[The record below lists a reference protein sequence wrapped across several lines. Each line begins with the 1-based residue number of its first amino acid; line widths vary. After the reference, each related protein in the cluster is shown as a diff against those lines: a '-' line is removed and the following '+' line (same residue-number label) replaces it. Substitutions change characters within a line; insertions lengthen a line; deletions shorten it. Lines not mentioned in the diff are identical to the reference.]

1 MRKGGWVIVLAVMF
15 TAVSK
20 TLFRKGNDAS
30 CGSELR
36 VRKSSIAQVFRSP
49 GSHAARGQGM
59 RSRRG
64 LGPSVPSRDDRQRS
78 FCAYLAAKGAGVKFR
93 LPAACGWVL
102 LICMAW
108 SLQGRA
114 LAQVPTGENF
124 DPSDVYFQ
132 GYLAIRAA
140 EQFEK
145 DGDDVGALNKYQ
157 QAMDL
162 LGSVG
167 KFYPDWKSDMVRNRL
182 DLTGKALAGVRERAS
197 EKIKKD
203 RGVIAELEGGER
215 QAGKPIDSV
224 PDDKTG
230 GKGVLEVDPLK
241 ARRLKD
247 MEAELARLKREISK
261 AEAAGGQSTKNL
273 AADDLQRQN
282 TALKGQLQSVQKE
295 VGALRAQLA
304 AAPVEG
310 VLKELTDR
318 IERLNQEKEVMSLAL
333 KTSRGGHAEAL
344 SRIEILTADMELLK
358 RSQADIKRDL
368 ELEREVANE
377 VVAGQL
383 RQLAN
388 MEKSLAEKDK
398 QLSAANEQI
407 AIMRRE
413 LDESRSAYAELQEER
428 DGLLREREHMKALL
442 KLSESG
448 RIEELIE
455 QNMGLAKDLRE
466 AKERMERMNLDHHA
480 AKDEVVEAQRN
491 LAIAKSQ
498 INRLHREKR
507 EQDQRIAELTE
518 KLQNEEVL
526 LTRGEAGASPEEVEI
541 LKEVIK
547 RQLRVQE
554 RRRQAKDLLVEAVK
568 SLGKEDQRI
577 HEAIALFEGSELVL
591 SPGEQRLVAEREV
604 DGEFVSPSYARDP
617 EVVGRET
624 ARLNVELESYNRAA
638 AKAYLAG
645 RLLSTRELFE
655 MMIEQHPGHVP
666 AICRLG
672 VVHLKLNEPMEAL
685 ASFQKAIELD
695 KSNPYANRMLGFTY
709 MQMDDLAMA
718 SQYLQKAIQLAPD
731 DAKTYVLKG
740 LVSYRLGDEKDA
752 ESQFKAAIVADP
764 LPSEPYFNIA
774 MICANQGRMDDAK
787 EYYAKALERG
797 AIPDLSL
804 EAKITKS

>member
-1 MRKGGWVIVLAVMF
+1 MEGRSGGLGFVGRLSLRKGGWVIVLAVMF
-15 TAVSK
+15 MRK
-20 TLFRKGNDAS
+20 TQALSCFR
-30 CGSELR
+30 
-36 VRKSSIAQVFRSP
+36 
-49 GSHAARGQGM
+49 
-59 RSRRG
+59 
-64 LGPSVPSRDDRQRS
+64 
-78 FCAYLAAKGAGVKFR
+78 
-93 LPAACGWVL
+93 WVVVV
-102 LICMAW
+102 CMAW
-108 SLQGRA
+108 SMQGWA
-114 LAQVPTGENF
+114 MAQAPTVANF

-140 EQFEK
+140 EQLEK
-145 DGDDVGALNKYQ
+145 DQDYVGALNKYQ
-157 QAMDL
+157 QATDL

-167 KFYPDWKSDMVRNRL
+167 KFYPDWKSDMVKNRL
-182 DLTGKALAGVRERAS
+182 DLTEKAIAGVRDKAG

-203 RGVIAELEGGER
+203 KGVIAELEGGER
-215 QAGKPIDSV
+215 QGGEWID
-224 PDDKTG
+224 PARG
-230 GKGVLEVDPLK
+230 LQNKGVLEVDPLK
-241 ARRLKD
+241 ARKLKD
-247 MEAELARLKREISK
+247 MEAELDRLKNEISK
-261 AEAAGGQSTKNL
+261 AEAASAQSTKNL
-273 AADDLQRQN
+273 AAADLQKQN
-282 TALKGQLQSVQKE
+282 AALKGQLQSVQKE
-295 VGALRAQLA
+295 VASLRAQLA

-310 VLKELTDR
+310 VMKELNDK

-344 SRIEILTADMELLK
+344 AKIEILTADMELMKQEAEKLK
-358 RSQADIKRDL
+358 QSQANMKRDL
-368 ELEREVANE
+368 ETERKVANE

-383 RQLAN
+383 RQLAQL
-388 MEKSLAEKDK
+388 EKTLGEKDK
-398 QLSAANEQI
+398 QLRTANEQI
-407 AIMRRE
+407 LGLRKE
-413 LDESRSAYAELQEER
+413 LEESRSAYAELQEER

-466 AKERMERMNLDHHA
+466 AKEQMERMNLDNNA
-480 AKDEVVEAQRN
+480 AKEEVIEAQRN

-518 KLQNEEVL
+518 KLEKEQAL
-526 LTRGEAGASPEEVEI
+526 LTSGEVSASPEEVEI

-568 SLGKEDQRI
+568 SLGKEDQRLN
-577 HEAIALFEGSELVL
+577 EAIALFDGTELVL
-591 SPGEQRLVAEREV
+591 SPGEQRLVADREV
-604 DGEFVSPSYARDP
+604 DGEFVSPSFARDP
-617 EVVGRET
+617 EVVGRAT
-624 ARLNVELESYNRAA
+624 AQLNVELESYNRAA

-645 RLLSTRELFE
+645 RLLSTRELFQ
-655 MMIEQHPGHVP
+655 MMVEQHPGHIP

-672 VVHLKLNEPMEAL
+672 VVQLKLEEPMEAL

-709 MQMDDLAMA
+709 MQIDDLAMA
-718 SQYLQKAIQLAPD
+718 SQYLQKAIELAPD
-731 DAKTYVLKG
+731 DAKSYVLKG

-764 LPSEPYFNIA
+764 MPSEPYFNIA

-787 EYYAKALERG
+787 EFYTKALERG
-797 AIPDLSL
+797 AVPDLSL
-804 EAKITKS
+804 EAKITKN